1 LKRIAQI
8 YARKG
13 YEKGMEKAR
22 KEAASILDEARKR
35 AESMG
40 SRVSSF
46 FAGLMQTWHEPTA
59 EAKAEKEKAK
69 RQVEQERD
77 KRQKAE
83 KAAKEQ
89 ADKRIVTIANELQVA
104 KARLEASE
112 RELLRLEDE
121 NHRFK
126 KRISLEMPQK
136 FEKSAI

>member
-1 LKRIAQI
+1 
-8 YARKG
+8 
-13 YEKGMEKAR
+13 
-22 KEAASILDEARKR
+22 
-35 AESMG
+35 
-40 SRVSSF
+40 
-46 FAGLMQTWHEPTA
+46 MQTWHEPTA